1 MVFIIIMLQIM
12 FKQIYVIL
20 DEVIIDMIIIINYT

>member
-1 MVFIIIMLQIM
+1 MVFIIMQQIM
-12 FKQIYVIL
+12 FKQIYVML

>member
-1 MVFIIIMLQIM
+1 MVFIIMLQIM
-12 FKQIYVIL
+12 FKQIYVML